1 MSTALHQPM
10 SLEQFLAWEREQERP
25 WEFDGFQPVAMAG
38 GTMAHT
44 RIGSNLVRALE
55 DRLRGPCQPF
65 RGDLKVIVAGRVRY
79 PDAVVTCSP
88 IGPND
93 DIVPD
98 PVVVFEIL
106 SPSTAGVDRIAK
118 NEEYRR
124 TPSIQRYVMLEQ
136 DRIAATVFARE
147 GERWT
152 GSVLAGADAVLAMP
166 EIGVDL
172 RLSEVFRNLDLPA
185 EA

>member
-1 MSTALHQPM
+1 MKI
-10 SLEQFLAWEREQERP
+10 
-25 WEFDGFQPVAMAG
+25 V
-38 GTMAHT
+38 
-44 RIGSNLVRALE
+44 
-55 DRLRGPCQPF
+55 
-65 RGDLKVIVAGRVRY
+65 VAGRVRY

-88 IGPND
+88 IARDD

-106 SPSTAGVDRIAK
+106 SHSTASVDRIAK
-118 NEEYRR
+118 NEEYRQ
-124 TPSIQRYVMLEQ
+124 TPSIRRYVILEQ

-152 GSVLAGADAVLAMP
+152 GTVLAGADAVLAMP

-172 RLSEVFRNLDLPA
+172 PLGQAYRNLDFPA
-185 EA
+185 AA